1 MSEFKIEKGIE
12 PPPQNCKG
20 RPPKWKN
27 LANKMSEGDSV
38 LLPRTQAESL
48 RGVLWKQGYHC
59 VTRKCENGVRV
70 WKLGK
75 RDK

>member
-12 PPPQNCKG
+12 PPPTGCKG
-20 RPPKWKN
+20 RPPRWKN
-27 LANKMSEGDSV
+27 LANQMSEGDSV
-38 LLPRTQAESL
+38 LLLRGQAESL
-48 RGVLWKQGYHC
+48 RGVLWRQGYNC
-59 VTRKCENGVRV
+59 VTRKAENGIRV